1 MIYVITGP
9 TGSGKSSLAMAFAK
23 AINGQIINAD
33 AFQVY
38 KYMDVGTNKAT
49 VKEQAEVKHHLL
61 DIVAPSEGY
70 DVASY
75 QNAARAIISKLSEQK
90 IPIIMCGGSGLYIRA
105 ALYDYVFPPQELKTN
120 SNYQDLTNAQLY
132 DELKRIDNEAAMTVH
147 QNNRRRVM
155 RALEI
160 YARTGRSKSEHLAL
174 HRPNLLY
181 NALFVG
187 LKYERDQLYA
197 LVDAR
202 VDTMIQKGLI
212 EEVKSIV
219 AQFGLEARALQA
231 IGYKQ
236 VLPYLKNE
244 CTLEQAIADIKTAT
258 RHYVKRQ
265 FTFFNRQLPMHWF
278 DTKEEAKA
286 FLLREFH
293 LHE

>member
-9 TGSGKSSLAMAFAK
+9 TGSGKSSLAMTFAK

-49 VKEQAEVKHHLL
+49 VKEQAAVKHHLL

-75 QNAARAIISKLSEQK
+75 QNATRAIISKLSEQK

-105 ALYDYVFPPQELKTN
+105 TLYDYVFPPQELKTN